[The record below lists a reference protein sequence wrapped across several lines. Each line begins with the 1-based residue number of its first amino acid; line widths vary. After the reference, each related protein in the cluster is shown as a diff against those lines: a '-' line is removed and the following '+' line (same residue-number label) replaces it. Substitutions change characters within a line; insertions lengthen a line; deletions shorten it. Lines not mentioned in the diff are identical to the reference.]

1 MFSFKDGFKKARER
15 TGLSQEKFA
24 EKYNFSTPSIKKWE
38 QGSAVPRADTLSLL
52 CEIFDC
58 DISYLFNQIEV
69 PTHELQFIHDVTGL
83 SEDAIY
89 FLRAL
94 KEADSAQSGEILAAV
109 NALLSEQDFDR
120 CSSFWERLSLF
131 LFSSNTPYRAQFGHQ
146 FRDLSAEDVL
156 SILLSENEQYLR
168 ALRREKQNNG

>member
-1 MFSFKDGFKKARER
+1 MFSFKDGFKQARKKM
-15 TGLSQEKFA
+15 GLSQDKFA
-24 EKYNFSTPSIKKWE
+24 AKFGFSLSTVKKWE
-38 QGSAVPRADTLSLL
+38 QGKAVPEAETLGYL
-52 CEIFDC
+52 CEVFQC

-69 PTHELQFIHDVTGL
+69 PTHELQFIHDATGL

-94 KEADSAQSGEILAAV
+94 KEADSMQSGEILTAV
-109 NALLSEQDFDR
+109 NALLSEQDFSR

-168 ALRREKQNNG
+168 ALRKEKQNNG